1 MFCRRCLRSV
11 GYMNNS
17 RNLAF
22 AHTCNDLQASS
33 GAQQECSSLDADEL
47 LLDAFTRARR
57 RFRGAIVGMTDRTII
72 TNTSASE
79 LLQPGDRRTVRQW
92 MRNSG
97 SVAHGQRVRFELA
110 NGMIVVGRCY
120 PVGTDDQLPLGIVI
134 HLEIAGTAGEVPD
147 LFASDDTA
155 LELGTE
161 PPVSGLL
168 DPTLLTGWLDLT
180 DSERSVAE
188 LVGQGLSN
196 REAGR
201 RLFLSRHTVD
211 YHLRRVFR
219 KLGVKSRVE
228 LARILGEHYESLFS
242 AVPEQKIA

>member
-1 MFCRRCLRSV
+1 
-11 GYMNNS
+11 
-17 RNLAF
+17 
-22 AHTCNDLQASS
+22 
-33 GAQQECSSLDADEL
+33 
-47 LLDAFTRARR
+47 
-57 RFRGAIVGMTDRTII
+57 MTDRTII

-79 LLQPGDRRTVRQW
+79 LLQPRDRRTVWQW

-97 SVAHGQRVRFELA
+97 SVAHGQRVPFKLA

-120 PVGTDDQLPLGIVI
+120 PVGTDHQPPVGIVI
-134 HLEIAGTAGEVPD
+134 HLEIAGTAGEVPE
-147 LFASDDTA
+147 LFPSDDMSW
-155 LELGTE
+155 ELYTE
-161 PPVSGLL
+161 PPFSSLL
-168 DPTLLTGWLDLT
+168 DPALLTGWLDLT

-219 KLGVKSRVE
+219 KLGIKSRVE
-228 LARILGEHYESLFS
+228 LARILGEHCESLLS